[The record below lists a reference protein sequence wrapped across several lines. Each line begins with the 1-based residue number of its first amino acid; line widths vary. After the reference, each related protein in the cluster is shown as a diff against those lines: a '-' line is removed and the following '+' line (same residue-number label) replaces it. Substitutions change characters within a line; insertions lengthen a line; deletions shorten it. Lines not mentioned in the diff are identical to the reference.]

1 MKNTLNP
8 AYMFQIEQDDDADL
22 EELINLAIYIKS
34 KKEVTKEITS
44 MKSSFATG
52 TLHELV
58 SSKNFPV
65 EYSNKTIRVRN
76 IETGRFATL
85 GQGDVNK
92 FKFIENAIKVNL
104 EKLNKGVQNA
114 PHTTRKD
121 KIEYDKAYQ
130 ELVKISKLEL
140 KVIDK
145 ELQRVSKGDQEI
157 YDILKEQIAEVNNL
171 IIRTSVDFGK
181 KFVDE
186 RVSIEKIAKKMDIH
200 VYRMIMS
207 MLDKMER
214 KSRMM

>member
-1 MKNTLNP
+1 MNYLNP
-8 AYMFQIEQDDDADL
+8 AYMFEIEDSEDL
-22 EELINLAIYIKS
+22 EELINIAMFTKNKRETAKKITSIKS
-34 KKEVTKEITS
+34 T
-44 MKSSFATG
+44 FATG

-58 SSKNFPV
+58 GSNNFPV
-65 EYSNKTIRVRN
+65 EYDNKTIRVTN
-76 IETGRFATL
+76 IDTGRFAAL
-85 GQGDVNK
+85 GQGGVNK
-92 FKFIENAIKVNL
+92 FKFIENEIKVNL
-104 EKLNKGVQNA
+104 DKLNKGVQNA

-145 ELQRVSKGDQEI
+145 ELQRISVGNKEV

-171 IIRTSVDFGK
+171 IVRTSVKFGK
-181 KFVDE
+181 KFADE
-186 RVSIEKIAKKMDIH
+186 RESIEKISKKMDIH
-200 VYRMIMS
+200 IYRMVMS